1 MATRNLSEIER
12 WFAEETFQSK
22 RNGIISASIYTC
34 REEEEMLKDDT
45 ATLSSVKTVRLA
57 GGEKCT
63 LIKLALKYLIQ
74 ENVILQLT
82 LNSEAK
88 LQSLE
93 KICTKDV
100 LTKLDFPS
108 LVDEKIECYHSLP
121 LPLLKEIF
129 NNEPFLVNKPLWRL
143 FIIDENMLI
152 FHGNETIFDAFS
164 MMNIQRAM
172 QVAINK
178 AKHDLINV
186 TGNIEDIETLFIN
199 RNYSNLKIPKSVYD
213 SGKLFIPSIGRDIL
227 NSQTQFFFKKIYTDG
242 IKKSIDILRGS
253 QPTNQLQIHNLYNQ
267 YSDLCGNSVFGNI
280 PTEKYNRLKSFLYN
294 EDISLKS
301 FIATIVMMCLDVSK
315 SSEQSDILFQFP
327 HNLRKDS
334 KAELDLLNFKNIL
347 VKCPVSYV
355 TTKNFLDFDFYNGY
369 DPKNVR
375 FPLEDPEFKEKLLDF
390 NFEQISRLFESNIR
404 ARVNASNRSGLNDDD
419 IKRMKMTASN
429 TYLIDKVIE
438 INDLSEESLE
448 IPKESNYIL
457 KDAFFVK
464 SSNPH
469 AFLTVSLTSTKMN
482 GLNITLTY
490 PEGYDMDEFILKF
503 EDTIDLACGN

>member
-12 WFAEETFQSK
+12 WFAEEAFQSK

-186 TGNIEDIETLFIN
+186 TGNMEDIETLFIN

-267 YSDLCGNSVFGNI
+267 YSDLCGNSVI
-280 PTEKYNRLKSFLYN
+280 WEHTYRKIQQVK
-294 EDISLKS
+294 K
-301 FIATIVMMCLDVSK
+301 
-315 SSEQSDILFQFP
+315 LFVQ
-327 HNLRKDS
+327 
-334 KAELDLLNFKNIL
+334 
-347 VKCPVSYV
+347 
-355 TTKNFLDFDFYNGY
+355 
-369 DPKNVR
+369 
-375 FPLEDPEFKEKLLDF
+375 
-390 NFEQISRLFESNIR
+390 
-404 ARVNASNRSGLNDDD
+404 
-419 IKRMKMTASN
+419 
-429 TYLIDKVIE
+429 
-438 INDLSEESLE
+438 
-448 IPKESNYIL
+448 
-457 KDAFFVK
+457 
-464 SSNPH
+464 
-469 AFLTVSLTSTKMN
+469 
-482 GLNITLTY
+482 
-490 PEGYDMDEFILKF
+490 
-503 EDTIDLACGN
+503 

>member
-22 RNGIISASIYTC
+22 RNGIVSASVYTS

-57 GGEKCT
+57 GGEKCA
-63 LIKLALKYLIQ
+63 LIKLALKYLIE
-74 ENVILQLT
+74 ENIILQLT
-82 LNSEAK
+82 LNADAK

-93 KICTKDV
+93 KIFVNDV

-129 NNEPFLVNKPLWRL
+129 NNEPFLINKPLWRL
-143 FIIDENMLI
+143 FLIDENMLI

-164 MMNIQRAM
+164 MMNMQRAM
-172 QVAINK
+172 QIAINR
-178 AKHDLINV
+178 AKHDLINISENMEV
-186 TGNIEDIETLFIN
+186 IDTLFIN
-199 RNYSNLKIPKSVYD
+199 RDYRNLKIPKSVYD
-213 SGKLFIPSIGRDIL
+213 SSKLFIPSIGKDIL
-227 NSQTQFFFKKIYTDG
+227 NSQTQFFFKKIYTEG
-242 IKKSIDILRGS
+242 IKKSIDILRGY
-253 QPTNQLQIHNLYNQ
+253 QPTNHLQIHNLYNQ

-280 PTEKYNRLKSFLYN
+280 STDKYKRLKKFLYN

-327 HNLRKDS
+327 YNLRKVS
-334 KAELDLLNFKNIL
+334 KSELDLLSFKNIL

-355 TTKNFLDFDFYNGY
+355 TSKNFLDFDFYNGY
-369 DPKNVR
+369 DANNVR

-390 NFEQISRLFESNIR
+390 NFEHISKLFETSIR
-404 ARVNASNRSGLNDDD
+404 ARINAWNRCGLNDDD
-419 IKRMKMTASN
+419 IKRMKMAASN

-438 INDLSEESLE
+438 INDLVEESLE
-448 IPKESNYIL
+448 IPKESNYML

-469 AFLTVSLTSTKMN
+469 AFLTVSLTSTQMN

-490 PEGYDMDEFILKF
+490 PEGYEMDEFILKF